1 MTAEHLTM
9 KKALRYS
16 FAYIMAEWL
25 QDEEFF
31 ETVQDKISFK
41 ERDKYRNWYL
51 GISKLA
57 LSYIENG
64 SHKYKMHTTDSAGQ
78 ISTPWFG
85 KEFEET
91 KFFRRVDYTY
101 NISLPSEATN
111 KTMVLEMM
119 LDTKETKGA
128 IDEIRIFSPEGYGN
142 ELMNFLVQKMK
153 AGDIGYMKGTTIQ
166 WKQPY
171 TTFPYI

>member
-1 MTAEHLTM
+1 
-9 KKALRYS
+9 
-16 FAYIMAEWL
+16 
-25 QDEEFF
+25 
-31 ETVQDKISFK
+31 
-41 ERDKYRNWYL
+41 
-51 GISKLA
+51 
-57 LSYIENG
+57 
-64 SHKYKMHTTDSAGQ
+64 MHTADSAGK

-85 KEFEET
+85 EQFEET

-153 AGDIGYMKGTTIQ
+153 AGDIGFMKGKNHTLEETVYNISIYMNLTKNASTIGQ
-166 WKQPY
+166 IRDQLDLKHSG
-171 TTFPYI
+171 T